1 MQPTVLPKMP
11 ALLISISR
19 GQDGQDDGLM
29 RWTNSWCRQFTA
41 HCSRLISAEYPTIAN
56 YIQGNARWT
65 TTLLE
70 SLADK
75 QEPTSL
81 QHDTFQQNICR
92 VHTTNEVSS
101 SASRPECLQLVRQV
115 VYRLQDGQ
123 KRWWKKK
130 TKKNVS
136 SVSQNITHAFKNVKQ
151 INRLWVSTRDNQSL
165 RPGYQLTGL
174 NWNVI

>member
-130 TKKNVS
+130 TKKMFHPCRR
-136 SVSQNITHAFKNVKQ
+136 TLRTRLKMW
-151 INRLWVSTRDNQSL
+151 NRLTDCGWVQEIIRVRDQAIS
-165 RPGYQLTGL
+165 
-174 NWNVI
+174 